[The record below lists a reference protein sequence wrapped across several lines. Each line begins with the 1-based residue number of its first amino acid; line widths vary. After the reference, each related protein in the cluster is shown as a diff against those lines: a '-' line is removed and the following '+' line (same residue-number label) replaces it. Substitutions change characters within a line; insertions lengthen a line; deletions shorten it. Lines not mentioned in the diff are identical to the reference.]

1 MALIDMI
8 AAERVAVADMLESLD
23 DTGWATPSLCGEWTV
38 REVAAHLIQGF
49 EITMLGFAKAMI
61 RFRGNFDRANADF
74 AKRIAAA
81 QSNEYIIAT
90 LRENRYHPFTPPTGA
105 GLRAPLTDVVVH
117 GQDMRRPLG
126 LARDFESATVG
137 EVLNFLTTG
146 KSRGFV
152 KKGLLDGLSLRALDG
167 SWESEATGGALVSG
181 TPEALIMSL
190 VGRPVALG
198 ELSGPGVG
206 ELRQRLVGA

>member
-1 MALIDMI
+1 
-8 AAERVAVADMLESLD
+8 
-23 DTGWATPSLCGEWTV
+23 
-38 REVAAHLIQGF
+38 
-49 EITMLGFAKAMI
+49 
-61 RFRGNFDRANADF
+61 
-74 AKRIAAA
+74 
-81 QSNEYIIAT
+81 
-90 LRENRYHPFTPPTGA
+90 
-105 GLRAPLTDVVVH
+105 
-117 GQDMRRPLG
+117 MRRPLG

-190 VGRPVALG
+190 VGRTVALG